1 MTPAEMRTR
10 PIASEPAA
18 PPRAAD
24 SLTVIVTV
32 SERPMP
38 LDELYRQFAPAVAS
52 LGMPYEFI
60 YVVSPWGRGL
70 TVPLR
75 ALIAEGAPIR
85 LLEVGPRATESG
97 MLIAGAARATG
108 DILLTLPPYY
118 RVRPE
123 ALGTLV
129 ERVRSGA
136 VDMATGCRS
145 RSGDAWLNR
154 VQNKAFH
161 ALLNL
166 GVKDGFRDIASGV
179 RVFRCQLPGEIALYG
194 DFFRFLPILAR
205 SEGYRVEEV
214 VVPQHEADQG
224 RRVYAPGVYY
234 RRLLDLLG
242 VYFLARFTQ
251 KPLRFFGM
259 VGSAFGGVGA
269 IILFILF
276 VQRIMGEGISDRP
289 LLLLGVLLFVLG
301 VQAIAIGLVGEIIV
315 HFGAGN
321 RRLYRVREI
330 DNDPLE
336 GDRSST

>member
-1 MTPAEMRTR
+1 
-10 PIASEPAA
+10 
-18 PPRAAD
+18 
-24 SLTVIVTV
+24 
-32 SERPMP
+32 MP
-38 LDELYRQFAPAVAS
+38 F
-52 LGMPYEFI
+52 EFI
-60 YVVSPWGRGL
+60 YVVSPWGLGM
-70 TVPLR
+70 TAPLR
-75 ALIAEGAPIR
+75 PLIVEGAPIR
-85 LLEVGPRATESG
+85 VLEVGPRASESG
-97 MLIAGAARATG
+97 MLMAAAAHARG

-123 ALGTLV
+123 AIAMLV
-129 ERVRSGA
+129 ERLLSGE

-179 RVFRCQLPGEIALYG
+179 RAFRAQLPKEIALYG

-224 RRVYAPGVYY
+224 RRLYAPGVYY

-242 VYFLARFTQ
+242 VFFLARFTQ

-259 VGSAFGGVGA
+259 VGSAFGGAGG
-269 IILFILF
+269 IILIILF
-276 VQRIMGEGISDRP
+276 VQRLMGQGIADRP
-289 LLLLGVLLFVLG
+289 LLLLGVLLFMLG

-315 HFGAGN
+315 HFGAGS
-321 RRLYRVREI
+321 RRLYRVRE
-330 DNDPLE
+330 L
-336 GDRSST
+336 DRDSPDGKRASP